1 MWTMTGRI
9 HLCVIGTISAVQ
21 ILPDSLLLQGF
32 GIPKFLQSRFGDPDC
47 FEVTVGEVLKQA
59 ISC

>member
-1 MWTMTGRI
+1 MWTMAGRI

-32 GIPKFLQSRFGDPDC
+32 GIPKFLQARFGHPDY
-47 FEVTVGEVLKQA
+47 LKVQLEKF
-59 ISC
+59 

>member
-1 MWTMTGRI
+1 MWTMAGRI

-32 GIPKFLQSRFGDPDC
+32 GIPKFLQARFGHPDC
-47 FEVTVGEVLKQA
+47 LKVQLEKF
-59 ISC
+59 